1 MAYIRH
7 AHGTP
12 TLAPMDNDAIHKF
25 AYRHREMV
33 ANLLRLA
40 VPALAAELDLA
51 AAKEVSLA
59 HVGHRTGTLEQRYG
73 DMIWRVP
80 FRPAR

>member
-1 MAYIRH
+1 
-7 AHGTP
+7 
-12 TLAPMDNDAIHKF
+12 MDNDAIHKF

-33 ANLLRLA
+33 ADLLRLA

-51 AAKEVSLA
+51 AAKEVSPA
-59 HVGHRTGTLEQRYG
+59 HVGHRAGALEQRYG

-80 FRPAR
+80 FKSAPLQAHVLWARRRLTCL